1 MFVEFE
7 CFKAQVQVAD
17 PEIFLQMYGSVHHVP
32 VDLIYSRRL
41 AQTAHQTKIPIDP
54 YSRFKKSSIMFALSR
69 VLGLITHVKKKVDL
83 NFDSLGGTVGSKFW
97 TIVSLGLLS
106 ISPFA
111 LWRS

>member
-1 MFVEFE
+1 MFVKFE

-17 PEIFLQMYGSVHHVP
+17 PEIFLQMYGSVHQIT

-41 AQTAHQTKIPIDP
+41 AQTAHQTKIPFDP

-69 VLGLITHVKKKVDL
+69 VLGLITHVKKVDI
-83 NFDSLGGTVGSKFW
+83 NFDSLGGTVGSRFW

-111 LWRS
+111 QWRS